1 MRQLRVS
8 PLQVRRR
15 VGVLMNGEEHPED
28 RQQRERVGV
37 AGDPVPDHEYG
48 DVGDD
53 TPPVDPM
60 EQHEVGPTVRAAAR
74 RLSDAGLLSDRQAVA
89 YVLREVERVERP
101 LAAEKMGVAVSTL
114 DNQLTDA
121 RNKVSAAR
129 QTLDLLDDHEA
140 DE

>member
-1 MRQLRVS
+1 MR
-8 PLQVRRR
+8 
-15 VGVLMNGEEHPED
+15 GDEAPED
-28 RQQRERVGV
+28 RLQRERVGV

-48 DVGDD
+48 DDPED
-53 TPPVDPM
+53 RPVDPI
-60 EQHEVGPTVRAAAR
+60 EQHEVGPSVRDAAR

-129 QTLDLLDDHEA
+129 QTLDLLADLEA